1 MNGLTAISLV
11 AMILVP
17 VPAQAQDDDD
27 DDQQPYQWRQQPYQ
41 QPSSD
46 GDRGYVYRFQPPDPQ
61 ETSRR
66 VLEQSQ
72 NPYQPYTPPPRSSA
86 YCRRVHEGMVV
97 CQ

>member
-1 MNGLTAISLV
+1 MNAVTAISLV
-11 AMILVP
+11 ALMLVP
-17 VPAQAQDDDD
+17 AIAQAQYDDD
-27 DDQQPYQWRQQPYQ
+27 Q

-72 NPYQPYTPPPRSSA
+72 NPYQPYTPPPRNSV
-86 YCRRVHEGMVV
+86 YCRQVHEGMVV